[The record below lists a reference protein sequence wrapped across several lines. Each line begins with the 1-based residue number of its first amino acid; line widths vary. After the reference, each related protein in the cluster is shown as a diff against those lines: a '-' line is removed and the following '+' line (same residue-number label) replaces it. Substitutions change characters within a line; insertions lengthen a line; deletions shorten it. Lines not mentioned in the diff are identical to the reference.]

1 MTEKLEK
8 YILDHTSPENPVLA
22 DLSRETEHKVLL
34 SRMLSGHLQGKVLE
48 MFVKMI
54 KPENI
59 LEIGSYTGYSAIC
72 MAYGLRDGG
81 LIHTI
86 EKNDELETFIRKY
99 IQKSGMENRIK
110 LHIGDAK
117 EIIPHLTE
125 NFDLVFIDGDKREY
139 LCYYKL
145 IIEKTK
151 KGGFII
157 ADNVLWNGKVIQA
170 LHGNDEYTAG
180 IIEFNEFVHQD
191 PRVENVII
199 PIRDGIMLLRKL

>member
-1 MTEKLEK
+1 MTEKLEQ
-8 YILDHTSPENPVLA
+8 YILDHTSSENPVLA
-22 DLSRETEHKVLL
+22 ELSRETQHKILL
-34 SRMLSGHLQGKVLE
+34 SRMLSGHMQGKVLE

-59 LEIGSYTGYSAIC
+59 LEIGTYTGYSAIC
-72 MAYGLRDGG
+72 MGSGLKDGG
-81 LIHTI
+81 LIQTI
-86 EKNDELETFIRKY
+86 EINDELESFIRKY

-117 EIIPHLTE
+117 EIIPLLPE

-139 LCYYKL
+139 LSYYKL

-151 KGGFII
+151 KGGFIM
-157 ADNVLWNGKVIQA
+157 ADNVLWNGKVIMPLQ
-170 LHGNDEYTAG
+170 GNDEYTAG

-199 PIRDGIMLLRKL
+199 PIRDGIMLLRKI